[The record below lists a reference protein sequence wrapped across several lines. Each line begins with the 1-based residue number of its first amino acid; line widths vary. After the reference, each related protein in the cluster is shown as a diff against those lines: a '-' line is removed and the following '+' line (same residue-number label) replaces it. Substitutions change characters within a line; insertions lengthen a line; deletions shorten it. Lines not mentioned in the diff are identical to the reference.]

1 MVFKLG
7 PQGLGYYPD
16 ILPTVTYVHVPAAAE
31 EQCSSALAMGVV
43 AVAVGLILYF
53 LQKQA

>member
-1 MVFKLG
+1 MCFKLG

-16 ILPTVTYVHVPAAAE
+16 ILPTVTYVPVPAAE
-31 EQCSSALAMGVV
+31 EQCSPALAVGVA
-43 AVAVGLILYF
+43 AVAVGFILYF